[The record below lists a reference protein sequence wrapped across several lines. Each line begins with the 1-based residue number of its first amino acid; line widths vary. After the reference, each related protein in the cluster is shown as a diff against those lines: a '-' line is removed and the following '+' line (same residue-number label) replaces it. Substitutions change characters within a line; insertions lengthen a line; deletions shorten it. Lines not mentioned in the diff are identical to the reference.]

1 MTTAKEQT
9 ETQLAPKKPATTALG
24 KIQEYVSNPDVKER
38 LKQMLGERA
47 GAFANSIINVFKN
60 SVSLQRCEPATIM
73 SASMIAASMNLPIDP
88 ALGYAAIVP
97 YGTTAQ
103 FQIMYKGLIQLC
115 IRSGQYARIHNTEV
129 YADELKYYNPITGKI
144 EFNDQSV
151 YKMRAAKDPADVVGY
166 YSCFKLTSGFE
177 CENYIT
183 TTEAMAHGKRF
194 SKAYQYDLSQGKK
207 ASLWSLD
214 PVAMGKKT
222 SLKMLLG
229 KYGIMSIE
237 MQNAF
242 VAEGD
247 DFNDNWQE
255 ESGEPKLGTE
265 AVKSKI
271 GHSKRKAKTVE
282 STEVSPTVPEGEID
296 PETEAKKKEALDKL
310 AASEAAKKQNKE
322 KDRYRCGKCKHI
334 FANGTQC
341 PKCLSFDVID
351 SQE

>member
-1 MTTAKEQT
+1 MTEPAQEQT
-9 ETQLAPKKPATTALG
+9 EQTQLATKKPATTALG
-24 KIQEYVSNPDVKER
+24 KIQEYVNNPDVKER

-60 SVSLQRCEPATIM
+60 SVALQKCEPSTIM

-103 FQIMYKGLIQLC
+103 FQLMYKGLIQLC

-129 YADELKYYNPITGKI
+129 YADELKIYNPITGRI
-144 EFNDQSV
+144 EFNDQST
-151 YKMRAAKDPADVVGY
+151 YKMRATKNPVDVVGY

-183 TTEAMAHGKRF
+183 TAEAVSHGKRF
-194 SKAYQYDLSQGKK
+194 SKAYQYDLNQGKK

-237 MQNAF
+237 MQDAF
-242 VAEGD
+242 VAESD
-247 DFNDNWQE
+247 DFNDTWQTE
-255 ESGEPKLGTE
+255 EGEPKLGVE
-265 AVKSKI
+265 AVRKKI
-271 GHSKRKAKTVE
+271 GRPSGSKNKTKSVE
-282 STEVSPTVPEGEID
+282 STEVSRPQLTPEEI
-296 PETEAKKKEALDKL
+296 EASQAQ
-310 AASEAAKKQNKE
+310 AAEQNKY
-322 KDRYRCGKCKHI
+322 DYLAQR
-334 FANGTQC
+334 Q
-341 PKCLSFDVID
+341 PD
-351 SQE
+351 